1 MRFDRLFFPLPFK
14 KNKTISNSN
23 LSIIFFIIISMLT
36 IILDSKNIINS
47 SIVRP
52 KIINTILI
60 FKDFIANATP
70 DILSFKNYLNSKEEL
85 ITENNSLKEESEKN
99 SLWELKARRLEIE
112 NNLLKRE
119 LSLAPPASDNYITAK
134 ITIDTK
140 SLYSQSIIINV
151 GLTSNIQEGQAA
163 ITAKGLVGSVVE
175 VYDNYSRV
183 LLITDINSKIPVRIG
198 EKNIKGIVSGSNKE
212 ELQLSYL
219 KDNYTI
225 NDQDLVYT
233 SGDGGY
239 FNPGIPLGF
248 IKEDNNKFY
257 VIPTND
263 LQKLQYVQVFLN
275 NFRNF

>member
-1 MRFDRLFFPLPFK
+1 MKFDRLFFPLPFK
-14 KNKTISNSN
+14 KNKTISGSN
-23 LSIIFFIIISMLT
+23 LSIIAFIIISIVT

-60 FKDFIANATP
+60 FNDFITNSTP
-70 DILSFKNYLNSKEEL
+70 DILSFKKYLKSKEQL
-85 ITENNSLKEESEKN
+85 ILENNSLKEESEKN
-99 SLWELKARRLEIE
+99 SFWELKSRRLEIE

-119 LSLAPPASDNYITAK
+119 LSLAPPASNNYVTAK

-140 SLYSQSIIINV
+140 SSYSQSIIINV
-151 GLTSNIQEGQAA
+151 GSTSNIQKGQAA

-198 EKNIKGIVSGSNKE
+198 EQNIKAIVFGSNKE
-212 ELQLSYL
+212 KLQLSYL

-239 FNPGIPLGF
+239 FNSGIPLGF

-257 VIPTND
+257 FITKND
-263 LQKLQYVQVFLN
+263 LQKLQYVKIFL
-275 NFRNF
+275 

>member
-1 MRFDRLFFPLPFK
+1 MF
-14 KNKTISNSN
+14 N
-23 LSIIFFIIISMLT
+23 
-36 IILDSKNIINS
+36 
-47 SIVRP
+47 
-52 KIINTILI
+52 
-60 FKDFIANATP
+60 DFITNSTP
-70 DILSFKNYLNSKEEL
+70 DILSFKKYLKSKEQL
-85 ITENNSLKEESEKN
+85 ILENNSLKEESEKN
-99 SLWELKARRLEIE
+99 SFWELKSRRLEIE

-119 LSLAPPASDNYITAK
+119 LSLAPPASNNYVTAK

-140 SLYSQSIIINV
+140 SSYSQSIIINV
-151 GLTSNIQEGQAA
+151 GSTSNIQKGQAA

-198 EKNIKGIVSGSNKE
+198 EQNIKAIVFGSNKE
-212 ELQLSYL
+212 KLQLSYL

-239 FNPGIPLGF
+239 FNSGIPLGF

-263 LQKLQYVQVFLN
+263 LQKLQYVQIFLN

>member
-1 MRFDRLFFPLPFK
+1 MKFDRLFFPLPFK
-14 KNKTISNSN
+14 KNKTISGSN
-23 LSIIFFIIISMLT
+23 LSIIAFIIISIVT

-52 KIINTILI
+52 KIINTVLI
-60 FKDFIANATP
+60 FNDFITNSTP
-70 DILSFKNYLNSKEEL
+70 DIFSFKKYLKSKEQL
-85 ITENNSLKEESEKN
+85 ILENNSLKEESEKN
-99 SLWELKARRLEIE
+99 SFWELKSRRLEIE

-119 LSLAPPASDNYITAK
+119 LSLAPPASNNYVTAK

-140 SLYSQSIIINV
+140 SSYSQSIIINV
-151 GLTSNIQEGQAA
+151 GSTSNIQKGQAA

-198 EKNIKGIVSGSNKE
+198 EQNIKAIVFGSNKE
-212 ELQLSYL
+212 KLQLSYL

-239 FNPGIPLGF
+239 FNSGIPLGF

-263 LQKLQYVQVFLN
+263 LQKLQYVQIFLN

>member
-1 MRFDRLFFPLPFK
+1 MKFDRLFFPLPFK
-14 KNKTISNSN
+14 KNKTISGSN
-23 LSIIFFIIISMLT
+23 LSIIAFIIISIVT

-52 KIINTILI
+52 KIINTILM
-60 FKDFIANATP
+60 FNDFITNSTP
-70 DILSFKNYLNSKEEL
+70 YILSFKKYLKSKEQL
-85 ITENNSLKEESEKN
+85 ILENNSLKEESEKN
-99 SLWELKARRLEIE
+99 SFWELKSRRLEIE

-119 LSLAPPASDNYITAK
+119 LSLAPPASNNYVTAK

-140 SLYSQSIIINV
+140 SSYSQSIIINV
-151 GLTSNIQEGQAA
+151 GSTSNIQKGQAA

-198 EKNIKGIVSGSNKE
+198 EQNIKAIVFGSNKE
-212 ELQLSYL
+212 KLQLSYL

-239 FNPGIPLGF
+239 FNSGIPLGF

-263 LQKLQYVQVFLN
+263 LQKLQYVQIFLN